1 MGQGRVPLLILAE
14 KEAKPVPLNDL
25 LLLQELV
32 TPLLSL
38 KVFRLSYVSV
48 LHTTYTLPIAK
59 ILSVKNVG
67 AWVSI
72 SVKRVGSDT
81 FGDPIFQKGLQN

>member
-1 MGQGRVPLLILAE
+1 MRGQGRVPLLILAE

-48 LHTTYTLPIAK
+48 LHTTYTLHIAK
-59 ILSVKNVG
+59 ILSVKNVR
-67 AWVSI
+67 AWVTM
-72 SVKRVGSDT
+72 VFT
-81 FGDPIFQKGLQN
+81 